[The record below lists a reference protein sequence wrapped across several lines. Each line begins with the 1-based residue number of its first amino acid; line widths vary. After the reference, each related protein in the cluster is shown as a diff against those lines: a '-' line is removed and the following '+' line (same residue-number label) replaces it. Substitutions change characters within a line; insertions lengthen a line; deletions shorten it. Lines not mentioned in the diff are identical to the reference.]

1 MKGYIFILQLCLFA
15 MSCMNN
21 NQNEKAE
28 QGHINTEKEK
38 PTATE
43 HPVIAFLNERDS
55 TNTTGLPV
63 VDLQKM
69 YSFENVCLQDIAD
82 VEYIVLETHDDA
94 LITTK
99 RTIVTDSFIVT
110 RRMED
115 AVFFK
120 RDGRFSHVLNRKG
133 GSGEEYT
140 LLSHL
145 CISPQNREVYIH
157 DGLRG
162 WIQVYTYNGEYKRT
176 LKIKDQN
183 FTLGEISY
191 NGSEALFAEDIMN
204 VDYVDNKPT
213 NPRPYYNISVADGTK
228 YRLPIILKK
237 RIGNAF
243 KMFDEK
249 TGINTTIRVDL
260 YPVSNINN
268 ELIISNF
275 ALDTIY
281 KYQNEKLVPIA
292 RKENWKK
299 QNGVPNIVALD
310 AMTEDFFLWHAV
322 EKDFDNAFKGLL
334 TRTILQNR
342 HTGKCLLV
350 NLVDSNII
358 DKRFRFPK
366 RMTANYHITP
376 ENTILQ
382 YYPADVLKE
391 LLGLG
396 KLQGKLKEIA
406 SKLDEEDNP
415 VLVLAKFK

>member
-15 MSCMNN
+15 MSCMNS

-38 PTATE
+38 PTAIE

-115 AVFFK
+115 VVFFK

-176 LKIKDQN
+176 LKIKDKN
-183 FTLGEISY
+183 FTLGEIYY
-191 NGSEALFAEDIMN
+191 NDSEALFAEDIMN

-228 YRLPIILKK
+228 YRLPITLK
-237 RIGNAF
+237 
-243 KMFDEK
+243 
-249 TGINTTIRVDL
+249 
-260 YPVSNINN
+260 
-268 ELIISNF
+268 
-275 ALDTIY
+275 
-281 KYQNEKLVPIA
+281 
-292 RKENWKK
+292 
-299 QNGVPNIVALD
+299 NGL
-310 AMTEDFFLWHAV
+310 AM
-322 EKDFDNAFKGLL
+322 LL
-334 TRTILQNR
+334 
-342 HTGKCLLV
+342 KCLMR
-350 NLVDSNII
+350 
-358 DKRFRFPK
+358 KQ
-366 RMTANYHITP
+366 A
-376 ENTILQ
+376 
-382 YYPADVLKE
+382 
-391 LLGLG
+391 
-396 KLQGKLKEIA
+396 
-406 SKLDEEDNP
+406 
-415 VLVLAKFK
+415 

>member
-1 MKGYIFILQLCLFA
+1 MNIYIYILFIYFLLT
-15 MSCMNN
+15 SCNSSVT
-21 NQNEKAE
+21 
-28 QGHINTEKEK
+28 NTEKEK
-38 PTATE
+38 PIAVE

-55 TNTTGLPV
+55 ANTTGLPV

-115 AVFFK
+115 VVFFK

-183 FTLGEISY
+183 FTLGEIYY
-191 NGSEALFAEDIMN
+191 NDSEALFAEDIMN

-228 YRLPIILKK
+228 YRLPITLKK

-243 KMFDEK
+243 IMFDEK
-249 TGINTTIRVDL
+249 TSINTTIKVDL

-281 KYQNEKLVPIA
+281 KYKNEKLVPIA
-292 RKENWKK
+292 CKENWKK
-299 QNGVPNIVALD
+299 QNGIPNIVALD

-322 EKDFDNAFKGLL
+322 EKDFTNVLKGLL
-334 TRTILQNR
+334 TKTILQNR

-391 LLGLG
+391 LLELG
-396 KLQGKLKEIA
+396 KLQGKLNEIA

-415 VLVLAKFK
+415 VLMMAKFK